1 MKIVIIIWMFYKK
14 LIIPGFSTSIVIEA
28 LPYLS
33 TGSLSFKWLG
43 ISYMILTPMFQYYI
57 YEIRNPD
64 EYYFYYNMGINKLIL
79 WMSTVILS
87 FLIGLILM
95 LL

>member
-14 LIIPGFSTSIVIEA
+14 LIIPGFSMSIVIES
-28 LPYLS
+28 LPYLN
-33 TGSLSFKWLG
+33 TGSFSFKWLG

-87 FLIGLILM
+87 FLIGLMLM